1 MFFGLTNKFLNH
13 KQAPRLGGQ
22 TNQLRRRSR
31 EIRERERL
39 EVEKKRARVEQNL
52 EV

>member
-1 MFFGLTNKFLNH
+1 MRKLGGFG
-13 KQAPRLGGQ
+13 GGQ
-22 TNQLRRRSR
+22 TNRLRRRSR

-39 EVEKKRARVEQNL
+39 EVEKKRAWVEQNL